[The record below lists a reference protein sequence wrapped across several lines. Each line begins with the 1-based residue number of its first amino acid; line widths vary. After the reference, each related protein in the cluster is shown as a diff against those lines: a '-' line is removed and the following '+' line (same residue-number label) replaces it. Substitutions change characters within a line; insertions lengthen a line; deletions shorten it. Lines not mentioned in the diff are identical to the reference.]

1 MEDKVQKK
9 KCFIITPIGE
19 KDSDIF
25 RQADG
30 VIKSVIRP
38 VLKEH
43 GFNDICAAHEITK
56 SGMINNQIINRI
68 VEDDLV
74 VANLTDRN
82 PNVMY
87 EVCLRHVTAKPII
100 HICETGTVLPFDI
113 KDSRTIFYRNDIS
126 GCGELKDE
134 LEKYVK
140 DLTYGTECK
149 DNPIYTAIKYRSLL
163 RNDETGEEKAKYEI
177 LLKILD
183 GISELRQ
190 DIYNQEWIT
199 QVMSTFHD
207 KYRID
212 VRNVDFTKIDW
223 KMVDELLKEQPIIE
237 STMSTLAVGLRIS
250 IDSLMVAAVASGIEE
265 VTANYT
271 FDNYSLVQVLTF
283 IKKVYFTV

>member
-113 KDSRTIFYRNDIS
+113 
-126 GCGELKDE
+126 
-134 LEKYVK
+134 
-140 DLTYGTECK
+140 
-149 DNPIYTAIKYRSLL
+149 
-163 RNDETGEEKAKYEI
+163 
-177 LLKILD
+177 
-183 GISELRQ
+183 
-190 DIYNQEWIT
+190 
-199 QVMSTFHD
+199 
-207 KYRID
+207 
-212 VRNVDFTKIDW
+212 
-223 KMVDELLKEQPIIE
+223 
-237 STMSTLAVGLRIS
+237 
-250 IDSLMVAAVASGIEE
+250 
-265 VTANYT
+265 
-271 FDNYSLVQVLTF
+271 
-283 IKKVYFTV
+283 

>member
-1 MEDKVQKK
+1 M
-9 KCFIITPIGE
+9 
-19 KDSDIF
+19 
-25 RQADG
+25 
-30 VIKSVIRP
+30 
-38 VLKEH
+38 
-43 GFNDICAAHEITK
+43 
-56 SGMINNQIINRI
+56 
-68 VEDDLV
+68 
-74 VANLTDRN
+74 
-82 PNVMY
+82 
-87 EVCLRHVTAKPII
+87 
-100 HICETGTVLPFDI
+100 
-113 KDSRTIFYRNDIS
+113 
-126 GCGELKDE
+126 KDE